1 MRRGVS
7 SARLMGD
14 HLMSRLLCLNG
25 KNLSSHKDNDE
36 LEALGKKV
44 KAAQDAHSPEID
56 EDASGWALGIRYASD
71 FSAAVIAG
79 ALVGLGFDKLV
90 HTMPWGMLVGIT
102 LGFTAG
108 VRNIIRTAKEL
119 SVDVDES

>member
-1 MRRGVS
+1 
-7 SARLMGD
+7 MGD

-25 KNLSSHKDNDE
+25 KNLSSQKDNDA
-36 LEALGKKV
+36 LEAFGKKV
-44 KAAQDAHSPEID
+44 KAAQDAHSPDID
-56 EDASGWALGIRYASD
+56 EDAAGWALGIRYASD

>member
-1 MRRGVS
+1 
-7 SARLMGD
+7 MGD

-25 KNLSSHKDNDE
+25 KNLSSHKDNDA

-44 KAAQDAHSPEID
+44 KAAQDAHSPEIE
-56 EDASGWALGIRYASD
+56 EDRTNWAVGVRYASE
-71 FSAAVIAG
+71 FSAAVIVGG
-79 ALVGLGFDKLV
+79 ALGWCFDYFVGSI
-90 HTMPWGMLVGIT
+90 PWGMLVGII

-108 VRNIIRTAKEL
+108 TRNIVRLAREM